1 MKRLNLAEWAIRHRQ
16 IIYFF
21 IISIIIG
28 GVFSYFRLGRSED
41 PNFTIREMVVAAA
54 WPGATA
60 EQITDQVTY
69 PLERKLQDTK
79 GLDYIKSFT
88 HDGKTV
94 IYVDLKDEVPASEVK
109 QRWHDVRNAI
119 TDVWGDM
126 PAGVMGPVIND
137 RFDDVY
143 GSIYALTGDDYS
155 YEEKRKYAEN
165 IRRQLVLVP
174 DVQQVKLL
182 GVQEQMIYVEMDQ
195 NKLAS
200 FGLNP
205 SDIYKV
211 LQQQSAMM
219 PAGTIHTN
227 TRNVAIRVEGL
238 LGTTAALENIPIHVG
253 ERSFHLGDVAK
264 VTQTYTDPETSLM
277 YFNGKP
283 AIGIAVAMADGG
295 NNLTLGKNLEAAVNR
310 MKGDLPAGMEVS
322 LVADQPKVVNNSI
335 AEFTEA
341 LIEALIIV
349 MAVSFLSLGLRSGMV
364 LAMCVPVVVCASFL
378 FMKWRGIDLHIV
390 SLGSLIV
397 SLGLLVDDA
406 IIVIEMMQVK
416 LEHGYS
422 RMESAEGAY
431 KACAA
436 PMLAGTLITAAG
448 FIPVGLAVGQV
459 TEYTNSL
466 FWVISSTLVL
476 SWIASIF
483 VSPVLGYQFIKLGK
497 PNPIKVKVQE
507 KAYSAFRKAVK
518 CFIHYR
524 KTAIVG
530 VAGLFIFSLLTLPLV
545 NREFFPPSVRPEII
559 LDVNLPSGASIKD
572 TKKVMSAVADSLYG
586 DKRVS
591 SFSTYIGDTAPRF
604 ILLFSPQAA
613 EDDHG
618 QMIIV
623 AKDTTARDS
632 LQKDVQKFLADSYPE
647 VRAHTR
653 FIQTGPLEEYPVM
666 LRLRGPDAGKTAA
679 LAEEALALMKQNPH
693 VTNASLD
700 WPHQTPTVHLK
711 INQDKVRELGI
722 DNYAV
727 SQDLYVKL
735 SGYKVPISF
744 RLEGDNAARLGSLSS
759 LPVYVGNGRYVPLGE
774 FADISYQNETST
786 IWRRNIEP
794 CITLRSDITGDATS
808 DTVAS
813 SVYDKTLK
821 DFRNN
826 LPEGYTLEKGG
837 TLERSDISMGQIMA
851 TVPIMIFII
860 LMILMF
866 ELKDLRLMI
875 IAAISAPLGMIG
887 CILTL
892 VVTQKPMGF
901 VAIIGMLAI
910 GGMVVR
916 NSIIL
921 LDQIRQHLEDGMTP
935 YHAVVESAVLRF
947 RPIMLTSF
955 AEVLGMIPLLPNPFW
970 SPMSAAFIGGLSV
983 ATPLGLLFVPALYSF
998 WYKVKEPEDIVEEFE
1013 ERAEEKR
1020 ERKAEKEKDKEA
1032 RKKAKK

>member
-1 MKRLNLAEWAIRHRQ
+1 
-16 IIYFF
+16 
-21 IISIIIG
+21 
-28 GVFSYFRLGRSED
+28 
-41 PNFTIREMVVAAA
+41 
-54 WPGATA
+54 
-60 EQITDQVTY
+60 
-69 PLERKLQDTK
+69 
-79 GLDYIKSFT
+79 
-88 HDGKTV
+88 
-94 IYVDLKDEVPASEVK
+94 
-109 QRWHDVRNAI
+109 
-119 TDVWGDM
+119 
-126 PAGVMGPVIND
+126 
-137 RFDDVY
+137 
-143 GSIYALTGDDYS
+143 
-155 YEEKRKYAEN
+155 
-165 IRRQLVLVP
+165 
-174 DVQQVKLL
+174 
-182 GVQEQMIYVEMDQ
+182 
-195 NKLAS
+195 
-200 FGLNP
+200 
-205 SDIYKV
+205 
-211 LQQQSAMM
+211 
-219 PAGTIHTN
+219 
-227 TRNVAIRVEGL
+227 
-238 LGTTAALENIPIHVG
+238 
-253 ERSFHLGDVAK
+253 
-264 VTQTYTDPETSLM
+264 
-277 YFNGKP
+277 
-283 AIGIAVAMADGG
+283 
-295 NNLTLGKNLEAAVNR
+295 
-310 MKGDLPAGMEVS
+310 
-322 LVADQPKVVNNSI
+322 
-335 AEFTEA
+335 
-341 LIEALIIV
+341 
-349 MAVSFLSLGLRSGMV
+349 
-364 LAMCVPVVVCASFL
+364 
-378 FMKWRGIDLHIV
+378 
-390 SLGSLIV
+390 
-397 SLGLLVDDA
+397 
-406 IIVIEMMQVK
+406 
-416 LEHGYS
+416 
-422 RMESAEGAY
+422 
-431 KACAA
+431 
-436 PMLAGTLITAAG
+436 
-448 FIPVGLAVGQV
+448 
-459 TEYTNSL
+459 
-466 FWVISSTLVL
+466 
-476 SWIASIF
+476 
-483 VSPVLGYQFIKLGK
+483 
-497 PNPIKVKVQE
+497 
-507 KAYSAFRKAVK
+507 
-518 CFIHYR
+518 
-524 KTAIVG
+524 
-530 VAGLFIFSLLTLPLV
+530 
-545 NREFFPPSVRPEII
+545 
-559 LDVNLPSGASIKD
+559 
-572 TKKVMSAVADSLYG
+572 
-586 DKRVS
+586 
-591 SFSTYIGDTAPRF
+591 
-604 ILLFSPQAA
+604 
-613 EDDHG
+613 
-618 QMIIV
+618 
-623 AKDTTARDS
+623 
-632 LQKDVQKFLADSYPE
+632 
-647 VRAHTR
+647 
-653 FIQTGPLEEYPVM
+653 
-666 LRLRGPDAGKTAA
+666 
-679 LAEEALALMKQNPH
+679 MKQNPH

-700 WPHQTPTVHLK
+700 WPQQTPTVHLK

-735 SGYKVPISF
+735 SGYKVAESYQGDQLVPISF

-935 YHAVVESAVLRF
+935 YQAVVESAVLRF